1 MTHPNQRA
9 IVSFHESFA
18 ARDAEGMIAAYD
30 PRSIRFSD
38 PVFTD
43 LQGDEPGAMWRML
56 VGRAADLAVDFRDVS
71 ADDESGKAYWEA
83 RYTFSKT
90 GRKVLN
96 RVRAEFRF
104 HDGKIVEHRDHFDLY
119 AWTRQALG
127 PIGTLVG
134 WSPLLQAPLRRSAKK
149 ELRRFMKKTGA

>member
-1 MTHPNQRA
+1 MTHPNQKA
-9 IVSFHESFA
+9 IVSFYESFA
-18 ARDAEGMIAAYD
+18 ARDADGMVAAYD
-30 PRSIRFSD
+30 SRSIRFSD
-38 PVFTD
+38 PVFTE
-43 LQGDEPGAMWRML
+43 LQGEEAGAMWRML

-71 ADDESGKAYWEA
+71 ADGHSGKAYWEA

-96 RVRAEFRF
+96 RVRAEFVFR
-104 HDGKIVEHRDHFDLY
+104 DGKIVEHRDHFDLY

-134 WSPLLQAPLRRSAKK
+134 WSPLLQVPLRRSAKK
-149 ELRRFMKKTGA
+149 ELRRFMNKSRV